1 MSAPIPPSDVAGG
14 TTATSA
20 WANAVS
26 DAIQQLIADLYPA
39 GALSMAWANVTGK
52 PLTFAPTVHAHAD
65 AASGGTVAYAAVT
78 GKPATFAP
86 TVHVHQAAAA
96 TGGRIDYADLT
107 SKPTS
112 MAPTAHTH
120 PYSSDITSKPAT
132 FAPSNHHADH
142 ADGGSDE
149 VPVTYAQLTGKPATF
164 APTAHTHPYGSD
176 ITSKPATFAPSDH
189 AANHRTGGGD
199 AITAG
204 QIGGW
209 NRVAAGDTL
218 GTKIFVGR
226 GAPTGMAEG
235 DVWIVG

>member
-1 MSAPIPPSDVAGG
+1 MPAPIPPSDVAGAS
-14 TTATSA
+14 TATSA

-39 GALSMAWANVTGK
+39 GALTLPWASINGK

-65 AASGGTVAYAAVT
+65 AASGGTVAYAVVT
-78 GKPATFAP
+78 GKPSTFAP
-86 TVHVHQAAAA
+86 TVHAHQAAAS
-96 TGGRIDYADLT
+96 TGGRIAYGDLT
-107 SKPTS
+107 GQPSS
-112 MAPTAHTH
+112 M
-120 PYSSDITSKPAT
+120 
-132 FAPSNHHADH
+132 
-142 ADGGSDE
+142 
-149 VPVTYAQLTGKPATF
+149 

-176 ITSKPATFAPSDH
+176 ITSKPATFAPADH

-209 NRVAAGDTL
+209 NRAAAGDTL

-226 GAPTGMAEG
+226 GAPVGMAEG